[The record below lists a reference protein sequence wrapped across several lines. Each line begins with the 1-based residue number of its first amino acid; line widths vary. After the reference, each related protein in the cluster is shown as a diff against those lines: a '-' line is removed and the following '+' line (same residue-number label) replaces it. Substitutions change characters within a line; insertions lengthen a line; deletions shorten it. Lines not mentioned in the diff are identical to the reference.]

1 MDVFVWLENS
11 AFFSWVRES
20 SSLLAY
26 PTVIFLHTLG
36 LAFLVGINIAV
47 ALRILGIAP
56 MIPLTPLRRF
66 IPIMWAGFAVNAT
79 SGTILLIQDAT
90 TKLAN
95 PVFYVKMVVIALAIV
110 AVQFISRRVF
120 RDPLLDKRPMG
131 STEKFLAVAS
141 IVLWIG
147 AITAGRL
154 MAYLGPVSGLAGN

>member
-1 MDVFVWLENS
+1 MDLLVSLENS

-36 LAFLVGINIAV
+36 LGFLVGINAAV
-47 ALRILGIAP
+47 ALRILGVAPQIPIAP
-56 MIPLTPLRRF
+56 LRKF
-66 IPIMWAGFAVNAT
+66 IPIMWVGFAVNAT

-95 PVFYVKMVVIALAIV
+95 PVFYVKLVVIALAIV
-110 AVQFISRRVF
+110 TVQVINRRVF

-131 STEKFLAVAS
+131 ANEKFLAVAS
-141 IVLWIG
+141 IILWFG

-154 MAYLGPVSGLAGN
+154 MAYLGPVSGLADF

>member
-1 MDVFVWLENS
+1 MDFIVSLEQS

-26 PTVIFLHTLG
+26 PTVIFLHTFG
-36 LAFLVGINIAV
+36 LAFLVGINVAV
-47 ALRILGIAP
+47 ALRILGVAP
-56 MIPLTPLRRF
+56 MIPLAPLRKF
-66 IPIMWAGFAVNAT
+66 IPIMWAGFAVNAL
-79 SGTILLIQDAT
+79 SGTVLLIQDAT

-95 PVFYVKMVVIALAIV
+95 PVFYVKLVIIALAIV

-120 RDPLLDKRPMG
+120 RDPMMDKRPMG
-131 STEKFLAVAS
+131 STEKLLATAS